1 MTEAIK
7 IKNLKKHYGSHLV
20 LKGLNFCVQQ
30 GEIFALLGVNGAGK
44 TTCMECLE
52 GLRKPDSGEITIN
65 GKMGIQLQSSSLSAH
80 LKPLEAVKLF
90 AKWNKTP
97 IDNTMLDALGIYEL
111 AKKRYYQLST
121 GQKRRLHLAL
131 ALTRNPDILF
141 LDEPTAGLDIEGR
154 LSLHKQIRH
163 LKAMKKTIIL
173 ASHDMTEVESLCDRI
188 AILSKGR
195 IAFIGTV
202 DQLNKTVGKHYNIT
216 IQTQD
221 KIKKYECDDI
231 EAALFPLLMQYKKN
245 NETIL
250 DIQINRGSLE
260 QHFMKIAK
268 GDYYMG
274 AFLYAISL
282 QWKLDIRSKTILIT
296 CYIVPLLFFAIMGEI
311 FTSVMP
317 ESKYTLI
324 QSMTVFGVTM
334 GSFIGLP
341 PSLVEIYSSDINKVY
356 KANGVPLYLGL
367 VLTNISAY
375 IHLFIMSILLYITA
389 PFFFHAEI
397 PEHPGIYFASLT
409 IFIAVSLCIASIIG
423 LAIKDQAK
431 TSMISIIVF
440 LPSVMLSGI
449 MFPIELLPKAFER
462 IGKVFPASWG
472 YKLMADHTI
481 RFENLLP
488 LIIILTLAI
497 CICRMLVH
505 KIDK

>member
-1 MTEAIK
+1 
-7 IKNLKKHYGSHLV
+7 
-20 LKGLNFCVQQ
+20 
-30 GEIFALLGVNGAGK
+30 
-44 TTCMECLE
+44 
-52 GLRKPDSGEITIN
+52 
-65 GKMGIQLQSSSLSAH
+65 
-80 LKPLEAVKLF
+80 
-90 AKWNKTP
+90 
-97 IDNTMLDALGIYEL
+97 
-111 AKKRYYQLST
+111 
-121 GQKRRLHLAL
+121 
-131 ALTRNPDILF
+131 
-141 LDEPTAGLDIEGR
+141 
-154 LSLHKQIRH
+154 
-163 LKAMKKTIIL
+163 
-173 ASHDMTEVESLCDRI
+173 
-188 AILSKGR
+188 
-195 IAFIGTV
+195 
-202 DQLNKTVGKHYNIT
+202 
-216 IQTQD
+216 
-221 KIKKYECDDI
+221 
-231 EAALFPLLMQYKKN
+231 
-245 NETIL
+245 
-250 DIQINRGSLE
+250 
-260 QHFMKIAK
+260 
-268 GDYYMG
+268 MG

-449 MFPIELLPKAFER
+449 MFPIELLSKAFER

>member
-1 MTEAIK
+1 M
-7 IKNLKKHYGSHLV
+7 
-20 LKGLNFCVQQ
+20 
-30 GEIFALLGVNGAGK
+30 
-44 TTCMECLE
+44 
-52 GLRKPDSGEITIN
+52 
-65 GKMGIQLQSSSLSAH
+65 
-80 LKPLEAVKLF
+80 F

-231 EAALFPLLMQYKKN
+231 EAALFPLLLMQYKN

-260 QHFMKIAK
+260 QHFMKNRKGGLLNGRIFICNFYNEIRHTEQNNTHNLLHCSSPFLRSWAK
-268 GDYYMG
+268 Y
-274 AFLYAISL
+274 SL
-282 QWKLDIRSKTILIT
+282 LLCRSQNT
-296 CYIVPLLFFAIMGEI
+296 
-311 FTSVMP
+311 
-317 ESKYTLI
+317 
-324 QSMTVFGVTM
+324 
-334 GSFIGLP
+334 
-341 PSLVEIYSSDINKVY
+341 
-356 KANGVPLYLGL
+356 
-367 VLTNISAY
+367 
-375 IHLFIMSILLYITA
+375 HLFN
-389 PFFFHAEI
+389 
-397 PEHPGIYFASLT
+397 
-409 IFIAVSLCIASIIG
+409 
-423 LAIKDQAK
+423 
-431 TSMISIIVF
+431 
-440 LPSVMLSGI
+440 
-449 MFPIELLPKAFER
+449 R
-462 IGKVFPASWG
+462 
-472 YKLMADHTI
+472 
-481 RFENLLP
+481 
-488 LIIILTLAI
+488 
-497 CICRMLVH
+497 
-505 KIDK
+505 